1 MSFRCRDLHPT
12 PIIMG
17 WTRYCE
23 ASTKLSNFTC
33 YGLAENT
40 DFQSFLAEADAS
52 NLECNSG
59 AYYDETGYPQYMYT
73 VSLPGVTTGF
83 SDTETFDRNK
93 ALGGTM
99 NSKFETWTVPP
110 TPSPTT
116 KYPTASPVEPAPS
129 SSIGTTGMGTFAIVA
144 GVIFGLL

>member
-1 MSFRCRDLHPT
+1 
-12 PIIMG
+12 MG

-59 AYYDETGYPQYMYT
+59 AYDETVYPQYTYT
-73 VSLPGVTTGF
+73 VSLSKREGRHTETTFTTGF
-83 SDTETFDRNK
+83 NGTETFDRNK
-93 ALGGTM
+93 ALGGAM
-99 NSKFETWTVPP
+99 NSKFETWTVAP